1 MWFNR
6 HKNLAMAVLTGVVAV
21 VLMAGAVWPIYQN
34 ANAVLGKIRVKS
46 SELEA
51 LTNKVTLLSKLD
63 PAVLQERVTTLDM
76 ALPPRKDV
84 LLYLTSIDGLSNDL
98 QLNFGGV
105 SLAPGELSEA
115 TSSAGTKKSVSS
127 AGVQSLET
135 EIKILGG
142 EDNVYSFLRT
152 VEEVL
157 PLMQIK
163 GVKVTVLG
171 DNEYSLALTM
181 GMLWAEPATADVKS
195 KITLF
200 GDEEEKYFAQ
210 LAGYRRYDQTE
221 TETGGTIG
229 KQDLFSTSIPQQ

>member
-6 HKNLAMAVLTGVVAV
+6 HKNLAMAVLTLVVAV
-21 VLMAGAVWPIYQN
+21 VLMAGVAWPIYQN
-34 ANAVLGKIRVKS
+34 ANAVLGKIRAKS
-46 SELEA
+46 SELEE
-51 LTNKVTLLSKLD
+51 LINKVTLLSKLD

-115 TSSAGTKKSVSS
+115 TASASTKKNVSS

-135 EIKILGG
+135 EIKIRGG

-163 GVKVTVLG
+163 GVKVTILG
-171 DNEYSLALTM
+171 DNEYSMALTM
-181 GMLWAEPATADVKS
+181 GMLWAEPATTDIKN

-221 TETGGTIG
+221 TESSGTVG
-229 KQDLFSTSIPQQ
+229 KQDLFSTSTPQQ

>member
-6 HKNLAMAVLTGVVAV
+6 HKNLAMAVLTGVAAV
-21 VLMAGAVWPIYQN
+21 VLMAGAAWPIYQN
-34 ANAVLGKIRVKS
+34 ANAVLGKIRTKS

-115 TSSAGTKKSVSS
+115 TASASTKKSVSS
-127 AGVQSLET
+127 TGVASLET
-135 EIKILGG
+135 EIKIRGG

>member
-21 VLMAGAVWPIYQN
+21 VLMAGAAWPIYQN
-34 ANAVLGKIRVKS
+34 ANAVLGKIRTKS

-115 TSSAGTKKSVSS
+115 TASASTKKSVSS
-127 AGVQSLET
+127 TGVASLET
-135 EIKILGG
+135 EIKIRGG